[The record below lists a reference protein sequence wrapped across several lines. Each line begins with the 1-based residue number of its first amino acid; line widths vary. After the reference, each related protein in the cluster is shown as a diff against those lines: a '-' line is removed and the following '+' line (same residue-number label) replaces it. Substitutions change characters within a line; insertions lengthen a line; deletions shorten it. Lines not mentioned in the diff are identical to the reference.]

1 MSRSLALLL
10 LLLVVG
16 TSAIFNGTTVSLEE
30 VGARYPWMASIVVRG
45 VPYCGGFLLNENV
58 MVTAAHCSKEKS
70 LDQKIEHW
78 EKSVVVHRSDLSS
91 REEDEIY
98 FDVIGIQ
105 THPSYMFS
113 SKSGYVKNDI
123 AVWHI
128 RRNKTMSADF
138 LEISQ
143 FPELIT
149 DVSSPIVGYRLQ
161 MIGWGQSELWSS
173 HKRPILAAATRFA
186 DHIFGDF
193 GPERNMLLRSA
204 EFVTTSKDSC
214 RERYGLL
221 HYVFQKSIKDSHICV
236 RPVEDHIAYACPGDS
251 GSPLFEI
258 YGKKAFVYGVASY
271 SRGCGTVS
279 DKPVVF
285 TRISSYVGWINDIK
299 KTIAIS
305 ERMHKRHIYSERRA
319 QQRSYRKRVGR
330 VVASSQEA
338 SSIMLPEEVDDSFPP
353 DLGGISIEQWK
364 ARRAARFRPNKGS
377 FSSTTTGE
385 TEDSEFPP
393 SLTEEDHEA
402 FLRSNSNQ

>member
-78 EKSVVVHRSDLSS
+78 EKSVVVHRSDLSVCLFLSALIASFILSS
-91 REEDEIY
+91 R
-98 FDVIGIQ
+98 FFQSLVAFVLIGFFFKNKHSQGKKMKSTLTLLASRRIQ
-105 THPSYMFS
+105 AICLAGLLFPPLEGNNLIIC

-221 HYVFQKSIKDSHICV
+221 HYVFQKSIKGT
-236 RPVEDHIAYACPGDS
+236 RP
-251 GSPLFEI
+251 
-258 YGKKAFVYGVASY
+258 
-271 SRGCGTVS
+271 
-279 DKPVVF
+279 
-285 TRISSYVGWINDIK
+285 
-299 KTIAIS
+299 
-305 ERMHKRHIYSERRA
+305 
-319 QQRSYRKRVGR
+319 
-330 VVASSQEA
+330 
-338 SSIMLPEEVDDSFPP
+338 
-353 DLGGISIEQWK
+353 
-364 ARRAARFRPNKGS
+364 S
-377 FSSTTTGE
+377 FSP
-385 TEDSEFPP
+385 FP
-393 SLTEEDHEA
+393 SLCLSRFA
-402 FLRSNSNQ
+402 YLRSSCRGSYCIRLSGRLWEPSV